1 MVNESV
7 SYGTL
12 PDSELSLLELAD
24 RLLYRGV
31 VLLGNAT
38 LSVAGVD
45 LIYMGLNIV
54 LTDIENLGGAQRPGS
69 EPLRD
74 EETVLDL
81 GPWNMDAE

>member
-7 SYGTL
+7 SFGTL

-54 LTDIENLGGAQRPGS
+54 LTDIENLGGTQRPGS
-69 EPLRD
+69 EPRQD
-74 EETVLDL
+74 EGTVLDL